1 MDKDFAIMIGIQH
14 YVANNVLDGPHNDV
28 CEFKKW
34 LQNSNGGAIPDRN
47 IVTFLSTPQY
57 TPAQPEIDQWFGS
70 TIETLKA
77 GQRGRRLYFYFSGH
91 GIGINAMSSAML
103 LPEWSAVMRNFALSS
118 DKYLQQLVNAA
129 IFEEIIFI
137 MDCCR
142 NRIPGVEGQP
152 PLWGAVMP
160 SPLKTETLMYYACE
174 FENPSFETPL
184 IGNNYTLD
192 NLLTR
197 GIFTKV
203 FLDGLKGAA
212 AYKDGWVRVQDLVNY
227 MTRKLPVVAKAV
239 GKTQNPRPR
248 IEIDLQKIIAGPF
261 PKTINIEIEFK
272 NPGID
277 VILENADVE
286 KVKDGNSSDGKWLL
300 ELKRGEYVL
309 RKTGDQDGMHFF
321 NDGTQTHF
329 IYEQAN

>member
-1 MDKDFAIMIGIQH
+1 MNNKDYAIMIGIQH
-14 YVANNVLDGPHNDV
+14 YVANNELGGPHKDTND
-28 CEFKKW
+28 FKDW
-34 LQNSNGGAIPDRN
+34 LKDTNGGDVPEVN
-47 IVTFLSTPQY
+47 IVTFLSTPQF
-57 TPAQPEIDQWFGS
+57 TPTQTEIDRWLGS
-70 TIETLKA
+70 TISTLQA

-91 GIGINAMSSAML
+91 GIGVNAMSSAML
-103 LPEWSAVMRNFALSS
+103 LPEWTTVMRNFALSS
-118 DKYLQQLVNAA
+118 EKYLQQLVNSA

-184 IGNNYTLD
+184 IANNYSLD
-192 NLLTR
+192 NLLPR

-203 FLDGLKGAA
+203 LLDGLKGAA
-212 AYKDGWVRVQDLVNY
+212 ANNDGWVRVQDLVNY

-239 GKTQNPRPR
+239 GKNQNPRSR
-248 IEIDLQKIIAGPF
+248 IEIDLRKKIAGPF
-261 PKTINIEIEFK
+261 PKTITIEIEFK
-272 NPGID
+272 NSGID
-277 VILENADVE
+277 MILEDADVE
-286 KVKDGNSSDGKWLL
+286 EVKTGSSSDGKWQL

-309 RKTGDQDGMHFF
+309 RKKEDQDGMHFF

-329 IYEQAN
+329 IYE